1 MEDKL
6 IFKPSHLKSKVLSTL
21 TVCGGALFL
30 LSGNAAADDQTT
42 DVQQPVT
49 PQQTTNEQPNT
60 STVDVQ
66 TPNTY
71 NGVAV
76 SPQASETTQ
85 NTENYNVVP
94 TQDNNQEVQ
103 HKEATQPQNPNNYGY
118 LDSVSLSNNELQV
131 SGWQATNQAAD
142 KPYHYVI
149 AYDNTVN
156 AELGRQQVENVS
168 RPDVAQAYPD
178 ATNAD
183 NSGFNSTI
191 KLNTTNEDYTNHS
204 ISVISRYSDATNG
217 EGNHVDYWY
226 PAFAFD
232 QGNYAWLDDM
242 HTENDQLQVSG
253 WNATNQANNKDYH
266 YVILY
271 DTTKG
276 RELSRQ
282 LVDETASQRPDVQKA
297 YSNVNNAGK
306 SGFNVTFDLSKLS
319 FDASDQLQVISRYS
333 NAENGEGD
341 RVDYWFAP
349 TSRENQGYLDSANFS
364 NGQLVVNGWHANDA
378 STIAPNHFLIL
389 FDQTAKKQAGV
400 INATQIDRT
409 DVANAFKNIQTAN
422 QSGFSG
428 TFNADTIIPGHEYS
442 LVSRYSTSAN
452 GNGDTG
458 HYVDYWFNDLKFDQ
472 ARYSI
477 DSFTQNDNNGFHVT
491 GWMVSDFAIN
501 RPNAYVILLN
511 NGKEV
516 TRSKVTLTDRSD
528 VAAVYPSIYNSR
540 KSGFSTD
547 LNVDPTSLNGE
558 LSFVLR
564 FTSSEDGNSNYS
576 DQYTSKY
583 ATNTGYFDTV
593 DVTDNQ
599 IKVAGWHASTQANGK
614 DYQFIIVLDQ
624 SGHELAR
631 QAVNTKNITR
641 DDVQKVYPWL
651 ENSDKSGFETVV
663 NLNDQINHKAV
674 RLIHRFSNQANGEGN
689 YVDYYSDLVSV
700 HSEFQ
705 NENGSTYYYDPR
717 TGAKQTG
724 WANINNNNYYFDPST
739 GAMFTGTHTVD
750 GKSYDFGSN
759 GVAVEND
766 KWGWPFPSTGE
777 GHFSGAQLFGV
788 NAGGQFRMNGF
799 HDGLDFGS
807 IDHPGAEVHAIHGGK
822 VTQIGYTAGLDWYVL
837 VDTGEYLTVY
847 QEAFSNRNNIQVQ
860 VGQQIN
866 VGDVIGRRD
875 TSHLHIGVTRQH
887 NFNIALAN
895 SFNNNG
901 TWLNP
906 LDLIRNGS
914 K

>member
-30 LSGNAAADDQTT
+30 LSGNAAADDQPT
-42 DVQQPVT
+42 DSQQPVA
-49 PQQTTNEQPNT
+49 PQQTNNEQAT
-60 STVDVQ
+60 TATVDVQ
-66 TPNTY
+66 AQNTY

-76 SPQASETTQ
+76 DAQATPAQEAET
-85 NTENYNVVP
+85 YNVVP
-94 TQDNNQEVQ
+94 AQDTTAQGSQEQ
-103 HKEATQPQNPNNYGY
+103 STTQPENPNNYGY
-118 LDSVSLSNNELQV
+118 LDSVSLSNDQLQV

-149 AYDNTVN
+149 AYDNTAQ
-156 AELGRQQVENVS
+156 AELARQQVESVS
-168 RPDVAQAYPD
+168 RPDVAKVYPD
-178 ATNAD
+178 ATNATD
-183 NSGFNSTI
+183 SGFNAS
-191 KLNTTNEDYTNHS
+191 LNLNDANSDYTNHS
-204 ISVISRYSDATNG
+204 ISIVSRYSDAANG
-217 EGNHVDYWY
+217 EGNNVDFWY
-226 PAFAFD
+226 PAFTFD

-242 HTENDQLQVSG
+242 HTENNQLQVTG
-253 WNATNQANNKDYH
+253 WNATNQANNRDYH

-271 DTTKG
+271 NASKG
-276 RELSRQ
+276 REITRQ
-282 LVDETASQRPDVQKA
+282 LVTEENSQRPDVQAA
-297 YSNVNNAGK
+297 YSNVNNAAK
-306 SGFNVTFDLSKLS
+306 SGFKVSFDLSKLS

-333 NAENGEGD
+333 DAANGEGN

-349 TSRENQGYLDSANFS
+349 TNRENEGHLDSANFS

-378 STIAPNHFLIL
+378 SAIAPNQFLIL
-389 FDQTAKKQAGV
+389 YDQTAKKQAGMV
-400 INATQIDRT
+400 SATQINRS
-409 DVANAFKNIQTAN
+409 DVANAFKNIKTAN
-422 QSGFSG
+422 KSGFTG
-428 TFNADTIIPGHEYS
+428 TFDANLIIPGHEYS
-442 LVSRYSTSAN
+442 LVSRYSTVAT

-472 ARYSI
+472 ARHSI
-477 DSFTQNDNNGFHVT
+477 DSFTQNSTHGFHVT
-491 GWMVSDFAIN
+491 GWMASDYAIN

-516 TRSKVTLTDRSD
+516 TRSKVELTDRSD

-540 KSGFSTD
+540 QSGFSTD
-547 LNVDPTSLNGE
+547 LNVNPASLTGE
-558 LSFVLR
+558 LSLVLR
-564 FTSSEDGNSNYS
+564 FTGSNDGNSDYR
-576 DQYTSKY
+576 DQYTGKY
-583 ATNTGYFDTV
+583 ATNAGYFDAVNV
-593 DVTDNQ
+593 DGNQ
-599 IKVAGWHASTQANGK
+599 IKVAGWHASTQTAGK

-624 SGHELAR
+624 NGQELAR
-631 QAVNTKNITR
+631 QAVNTKDISRN
-641 DDVQKVYPWL
+641 DVKNVYPWI
-651 ENSDKSGFETVV
+651 ENSSKSGFDTAVAI
-663 NLNDQINHKAV
+663 NDQINHKVV
-674 RLIHRFSNQANGEGN
+674 RLIHRYADQANGEGS
-689 YVDYYSDLVSV
+689 YVDYYSEPVSV
-700 HSEFQ
+700 RSEFQ
-705 NENGSTYYYDPR
+705 NENGSTVYYDSR
-717 TGAKQTG
+717 TGQKKTG
-724 WANINNNNYYFDPST
+724 WATINNNNYYFDPST
-739 GAMFTGTHTVD
+739 GVMFTGTHAVD

-766 KWGWPFPSTGE
+766 KWGWPFPNTGE
-777 GHFSGAQLFGV
+777 GHFAGAQLFGV
-788 NAGGQFRMNGF
+788 NAGGQFRKNGF

-807 IDHPGAEVHAIHGGK
+807 IDHPGAEVHAIHSGK

-866 VGDVIGRRD
+866 TGDVIGRRD

>member
-42 DVQQPVT
+42 NTQQPTT
-49 PQQTTNEQPNT
+49 PQQTTNEQQSTP
-60 STVDVQ
+60 TVDVQ
-66 TPNTY
+66 TQNTY

-76 SPQASETTQ
+76 NPQATATQETEKYNAVPAQ
-85 NTENYNVVP
+85 N
-94 TQDNNQEVQ
+94 NNQGTQ
-103 HKEATQPQNPNNYGY
+103 HNETAQTTTNNYGY
-118 LDSVSLSNNELQV
+118 LDSVSLSNNQLQV
-131 SGWQATNQAAD
+131 SGWNATNQAED

-149 AYDNTVN
+149 AYDNT
-156 AELGRQQVENVS
+156 AKSELGRQQVENVS
-168 RPDVAQAYPD
+168 RPDVAKVYPD
-178 ATNAD
+178 ATNAA

-191 KLNTTNEDYTNHS
+191 NLNTSNEDYTNHS
-204 ISVISRYSDATNG
+204 ISVISRYSDAANG
-217 EGNHVDYWY
+217 EGNHVDHWY
-226 PAFAFD
+226 PAFTFD
-232 QGNYAWLDDM
+232 QGNHAWLDDM
-242 HTENDQLQVSG
+242 HTENNQLHVSG
-253 WNATNQANNKDYH
+253 WNATNQASNKDYH

-271 DTTKG
+271 NKTKNQ
-276 RELSRQ
+276 ELSRQ
-282 LVDETASQRPDVQKA
+282 LVDEKTSQRPDVQKV

-319 FDASDQLQVISRYS
+319 FDANDQLQVISRYS
-333 NAENGEGD
+333 DAANGEGN

-349 TSRENQGYLDSANFS
+349 SSRENQGYLDSANFS
-364 NGQLVVNGWHANDA
+364 NGQLVVNGWHANDV

-389 FDQTAKKQAGV
+389 YDQTAKKQAGV
-400 INATQIDRT
+400 INATQINRS
-409 DVANAFKNIQTAN
+409 DVANAFKNIQTAKK
-422 QSGFSG
+422 SGFKG

-442 LVSRYSTSAN
+442 LVSRYSTSTT
-452 GNGDTG
+452 GNGGTG
-458 HYVDYWFNDLKFDQ
+458 HYVDYWFNNLKFNQ
-472 ARYSI
+472 AGYSI
-477 DSFTQNDNNGFHVT
+477 DSLTQNDNDGFHVT
-491 GWMVSDFAIN
+491 GWMASDFAIN

-528 VAAVYPSIYNSR
+528 VAAVYPNIYNSR

-547 LNVDPTSLNGE
+547 LNVNPANLNGE

-564 FTSSEDGNSNYS
+564 FTSSNDGNSNYT
-576 DQYTSKY
+576 DQYTRKY
-583 ATNTGYFDTV
+583 TTNAGNFDAVNV
-593 DVTDNQ
+593 DGNQ
-599 IKVAGWHASTQANGK
+599 IKVAGWHASTQTAGK
-614 DYQFIIVLDQ
+614 NYQFIIVLDQ
-624 SGHELAR
+624 NGHELAR
-631 QAVNTKNITR
+631 QAVNTKDVTR
-641 DDVQKVYPWL
+641 NDVQKAYPWI
-651 ENSDKSGFETVV
+651 ENSNKSGFNTGV
-663 NLNDQINHKAV
+663 NVNDQINHKTV
-674 RLIHRFSNQANGEGN
+674 RLIHRYSSQANGEGS
-689 YVDYYSDLVSV
+689 YVDFYSNPVSV

-705 NENGSTYYYDPR
+705 NENGTTYYYDPR
-717 TGAKQTG
+717 TGAKKTG
-724 WANINNNNYYFDPST
+724 WTNINNNNYYFDPAT

-750 GKSYDFGSN
+750 GKSYNFGSN
-759 GVAVEND
+759 GIAVQQDE
-766 KWGWPFPSTGE
+766 WGWPFPNVGE
-777 GHFSGAQLFGV
+777 GHFAGAQLFGV
-788 NAGGQFRMNGF
+788 NAGGQFRRNGF

-807 IDHPGAEVHAIHGGK
+807 IDHPGSEVHAIHGGK
-822 VTQIGYTAGLDWYVL
+822 VTQISYTAGLDWYVL

>member
-60 STVDVQ
+60 STIDVQ

-76 SPQASETTQ
+76 SPQASEATQ

-94 TQDNNQEVQ
+94 TQGNNQEVQ
-103 HKEATQPQNPNNYGY
+103 HKEASQPQNPNNYGY

-131 SGWQATNQAAD
+131 SGWQATNQAED

-149 AYDNTVN
+149 AYDNTAK

-168 RPDVAQAYPD
+168 RPDVAKVHSD
-178 ATNAD
+178 ATNAAT
-183 NSGFNSTI
+183 SGFNSTI
-191 KLNTTNEDYTNHS
+191 KLNTANEDYTNHS
-204 ISVISRYSDATNG
+204 ISVISRYSDAQNG

-226 PAFAFD
+226 PAFTFD

-242 HTENDQLQVSG
+242 HTENDQLHVTG
-253 WNATNQANNKDYH
+253 WNATNQASNKDYH

-271 DTTKG
+271 NKTKG
-276 RELSRQ
+276 HELSRQ
-282 LVDETASQRPDVQKA
+282 LVDEKNSQRPDVQKV
-297 YSNVNNAGK
+297 YQNVNNATK

-333 NAENGEGD
+333 DAQNGEGN
-341 RVDYWFAP
+341 RVDFWFAP
-349 TSRENQGYLDSANFS
+349 TSRENQGNLDSANFS

-389 FDQTAKKQAGV
+389 FDRTANKQAASLSASQV
-400 INATQIDRT
+400 NRP
-409 DVANAFKNIQTAN
+409 DVAKAFGAIQTAGKA
-422 QSGFSG
+422 GFTV
-428 TFNADTIIPGHEYS
+428 TFNANVIIPGHEYS

-452 GNGDTG
+452 GNGDQG
-458 HYVDYWFNDLKFDQ
+458 HYVDYWFNGLEFNQ
-472 ARYSI
+472 ARYSV
-477 DSFTQNDNNGFHVT
+477 DSFTQNDKGFHVT
-491 GWMVSDFAIN
+491 GWMASDFAVN

-528 VAAVYPSIYNSR
+528 VAAVYPSLYNSR

-547 LNVDPTSLNGE
+547 LIVNPASLTGE
-558 LSFVLR
+558 LLMILR
-564 FTSSEDGNSNYS
+564 FTGSNDGNSNYT
-576 DQYTSKY
+576 DQNTNKY
-583 ATNTGYFDTV
+583 ATNAGSFDTV
-593 DVTDNQ
+593 NVSGNQ
-599 IKVAGWHASTQANGK
+599 IKVAGWHASTQTAGK

-624 SGHELAR
+624 NGHELTR
-631 QAVNTKNITR
+631 QAVNTKDITR
-641 DDVQKVYPWL
+641 NDVQKVYPWL
-651 ENSDKSGFETVV
+651 TNSVKSGFDTTVSI
-663 NLNDQINHKAV
+663 NDQINHKVV
-674 RLIHRFSNQANGEGN
+674 RLIHRYSNQANGEGS
-689 YVDYYSDLVSV
+689 YVDYYSNPISV
-700 HSEFQ
+700 YSEFQ
-705 NENGSTYYYDPR
+705 NENGTTFYYDSR
-717 TGAKQTG
+717 TGAKKTG
-724 WANINNNNYYFDPST
+724 WVNINNNNYYFDPST

-750 GKSYDFGSN
+750 GKSYDFGNN

-766 KWGWPFPSTGE
+766 KWGWPFPNVGE
-777 GHFSGAQLFGV
+777 GHFGGAQLFGV
-788 NAGGQFRMNGF
+788 NPGGQFRRNGF

-807 IDHPGAEVHAIHGGK
+807 IDHPGSEVHAIHGGK

-847 QEAFSNRNNIQVQ
+847 QEAFSNKNNIQVQ

-866 VGDVIGRRD
+866 TGDVIGRRD
-875 TSHLHIGVTRQH
+875 TAHVHIGVTRQH